1 MVSSSPHN
9 GLSKNILFIDNSTQ
23 AIIILLSKGIKAFL
37 FPACQFPVS
46 PDMILE
52 FQQRSAIGATGL
64 FLARY
69 GKGNSFVSRSSIL
82 RSALYTDIMTMSF
95 DEGPGVYDRQ
105 VVALRD
111 LSFRILR

>member
-1 MVSSSPHN
+1 MLVW
-9 GLSKNILFIDNSTQ
+9 SKEVGQDSMKTAASCTTATFNPVP
-23 AIIILLSKGIKAFL
+23 FL
-37 FPACQFPVS
+37 FPAGQLPVT
-46 PDMILE
+46 PDMILK
-52 FQQRSAIGATGL
+52 FQQRSAIWATGV

-82 RSALYTDIMTMSF
+82 RSASYTDIMTMSF
-95 DEGPGVYDRQ
+95 DEGLGVYDRQ